1 MKSPT
6 RPSGPD
12 RPTEG
17 PAGGPCQWP
26 GPGHSPGLSSCD
38 TPVGLGPSVP
48 LRLSLSLSLS
58 LSSHCQC
65 PAVAAAPGG
74 RGAVSWAEARPR
86 FKLCRPEATPGQQLR
101 ASARPDWQIGV
112 PSVRF
117 RFRACQS
124 PSRAHVTRPEP
135 LRPRLPVGCSCLKF
149 HTGPGPAQWG
159 PSESFSQQDLA
170 GHGARPELPAG
181 VRIR

>member
-1 MKSPT
+1 MPV
-6 RPSGPD
+6 
-12 RPTEG
+12 
-17 PAGGPCQWP
+17 A
-26 GPGHSPGLSSCD
+26 GPGALGLSSCD
-38 TPVGLGPSVP
+38 TLVGLGPSVP

-101 ASARPDWQIGV
+101 ATASGSAWPDWQIGV

-117 RFRACQS
+117 
-124 PSRAHVTRPEP
+124 
-135 LRPRLPVGCSCLKF
+135 
-149 HTGPGPAQWG
+149 
-159 PSESFSQQDLA
+159 PSEP
-170 GHGARPELPAG
+170 ARARVAL
-181 VRIR
+181 VNV